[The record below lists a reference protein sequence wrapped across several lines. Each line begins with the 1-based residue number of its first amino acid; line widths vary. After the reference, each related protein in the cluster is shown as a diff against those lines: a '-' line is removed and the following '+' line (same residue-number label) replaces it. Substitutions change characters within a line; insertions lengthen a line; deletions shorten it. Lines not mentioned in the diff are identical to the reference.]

1 MRLSIRTKL
10 LASSLVLIA
19 LCAVIAALAVVRLG
33 EVKNKGNDLYERG
46 YQPTVAAV
54 YISQL
59 AKDMKLQGTTY
70 NLLAATTPPAALD
83 KAVEDAKIV
92 ENLTSDQKQF
102 KAVAPQLEQAPASAQ
117 PLVKE
122 ILSSAEAYNTTLAQ
136 ILKVSDPA
144 TTQRLSKDL
153 DAALARLMKASSA
166 FSTQGNEFADDAAD
180 DITAVYTQSRTIVL
194 IALGLAVV
202 LGLALAFLISGSIRR
217 GVAAIRDRLSSL
229 QQNDTAS
236 LRAGLAAIAEGD
248 LTQRASATTEPITKF
263 SKDEIGDVAKA
274 VNEITEDT
282 KTSVDSYNASLDS
295 LGDLI
300 GRVSDSAVTLSAASQ
315 QMATT
320 SGEAGRAV
328 EEIASAVGEVAMGA
342 ERQVQAVEGARQMT
356 DEMVEATRASASAA
370 EETAHAAEAAREV
383 AQQGADAV
391 SQATAAMAAVREASS
406 EATGAIRE
414 LGSKSEQIGGIVDTI
429 TTIAEQTNLLAL
441 NAAIEAARAGEQ
453 GRGFAVVADEVRK
466 LAEES
471 QQAAAS
477 ISSLIGEIQTETR
490 RAVDVV
496 EAGGTRS
503 DESATTVDQARE
515 AFTSIN
521 QHVVE
526 MGDRIGQIA
535 AAAEQ
540 LSATSSRIGSE
551 ITAVAAVAEETSAS
565 TQQVSASTEETSAS
579 TQEISASA
587 DTLAQTAAELQSLVS
602 RFSLSTGE
610 SDDEQPLIVEEQEHE
625 VELEVAEA

>member
-10 LASSLVLIA
+10 LGSSLVLIA
-19 LCAVIAALAVVRLG
+19 LCAAIAALAVVRLG
-33 EVKNKGNDLYERG
+33 DVKDKGNDLYEQG

-54 YISQL
+54 YISSL

-70 NLLAATTPPAALD
+70 GLLAATTPPAALE
-83 KAVEDAKIV
+83 KATEDAKILQ
-92 ENLTSDQKQF
+92 NITTDQKGI
-102 KAVAPQLEQAPASAQ
+102 KSVAPQLKQAPADQQA
-117 PLVKE
+117 LVKE
-122 ILSSAEAYNTTLAQ
+122 ILDSSKSYETALSKL
-136 ILKVSDPA
+136 LKATDPA
-144 TTQRLSKDL
+144 ASAQLEKQL
-153 DAALARLMKASSA
+153 DAALARLGASSGKFSEAGDA
-166 FSTQGNEFADDAAD
+166 FAKDAAN
-180 DITAVYTQSRTIVL
+180 DIDNVYTQSRMIVL
-194 IALGLAVV
+194 VALGLAIL
-202 LGLALAFLISGSIRR
+202 LGLALAFLISGSIRK

-229 QQNDTAS
+229 QANDTAS
-236 LRAGLAAIAEGD
+236 LRSGLAAIAEGD
-248 LTQRASATTEPITKF
+248 LTQRAHAVTEPITKF

-300 GRVSDSAVTLSAASQ
+300 GRVSESAVTLSAASQ

-496 EAGGTRS
+496 EAGGARS

-540 LSATSSRIGSE
+540 LSATSSRIGNE

-587 DTLAQTAAELQSLVS
+587 TTLAETAAELQSLVS
-602 RFSLSTGE
+602 RFSLDSGE
-610 SDDEQPLIVEEQEHE
+610 RHDGPLVVEDD
-625 VELEVAEA
+625 LEVAEA